1 MESLQIENLI
11 TLADAGFVAAVIG
24 LIEVLKTIFP
34 KIESSKT
41 LKRVIT
47 VVITLVG
54 AFLITIGNDLTV
66 LENLTKSLTLLVETV
81 GSYALIVKPISEQL
95 KKKQ

>member
-11 TLADAGFVAAVIG
+11 TLADAGFVAAVIAI
-24 LIEVLKTIFP
+24 IETLKGIFP
-34 KIESSKT
+34 KIGTSKM
-41 LKRVIT
+41 LKRIVT
-47 VVITLVG
+47 VAVTLIG
-54 AFLITIGNDLTV
+54 AFLVAIGNDLSI

-95 KKKQ
+95 KKKE